1 MDSTYQWYPEAV
13 STSRRF
19 TLGWGAAAFLLTVS
33 IVAGVRLASIG
44 VEALD
49 IIADE
54 VTPPGSEATG
64 VVAVIEPSAVD
75 DLSDAL
81 RPAIETA
88 RDPSAYSFVTFSPGL
103 PPFLAESAAMTETLD
118 IARAAQV
125 DSIVVRADRGASL
138 ERAAGIA
145 AEGIITAAVGSL
157 LPTAPV
163 HIRVGA
169 DPVQLADRVSGLIRS
184 AGTGTQRVGYLCGL
198 CSGADAAASALV
210 VSRMQ
215 EQLESIVVQR
225 VDDAELGSIAAAQS
239 LLGHDVDVI
248 FCDTAEATVAAAQV
262 VINANRVGS
271 VRIVGTGASE
281 RIIALVDD
289 RVVEASV
296 TADYALALEQAFRVL
311 EQVVTG
317 SVVRS
322 SLSAERPVDLFA
334 SLRVIEAGGRP

>member
-125 DSIVVRADRGASL
+125 DAIVVRADRVASL
-138 ERAAGIA
+138 DRASGIA